1 MIPLS
6 KRLAFRTCFSVTVRN
21 LRTFFFFGLTG
32 EAIEREH
39 QYLNL
44 FCLSFLIPKGSFATA
59 SCIRCGNQVKGDDIK
74 DSIFKQEVAY
84 CKSCK
89 TPSPPPKAKGKS
101 KKRYSSS
108 DEDESEEE
116 DEDRL
121 KGLMKPDIVFFGE
134 KLPNAF
140 DKSLKEDR
148 EQVDLLIVM
157 GSSLKVAPVS
167 DIMRRGHSVLEYV

>member
-1 MIPLS
+1 MCRDTNVLPSIF
-6 KRLAFRTCFSVTVRN
+6 AFIIL
-21 LRTFFFFGLTG
+21 LRPT
-32 EAIEREH
+32 
-39 QYLNL
+39 
-44 FCLSFLIPKGSFATA
+44 GSFATA

-84 CKSCK
+84 CKVCK
-89 TPSPPPKAKGKS
+89 TPSPPPKPAKSKS

-108 DEDESEEE
+108 DEDESEE
-116 DEDRL
+116 DNEDRL

-167 DIMRRGHSVLEYV
+167 DIMRKHPSFFGVWDHGLSFKTIRTIANIFDLVFFFQRSK

>member
-1 MIPLS
+1 MCLVINVLS
-6 KRLAFRTCFSVTVRN
+6 YIFAFVILPCPT
-21 LRTFFFFGLTG
+21 
-32 EAIEREH
+32 
-39 QYLNL
+39 
-44 FCLSFLIPKGSFATA
+44 GSFATA

-84 CKSCK
+84 CKVCK
-89 TPSPPPKAKGKS
+89 TPSPPPKPVKSKS

-167 DIMRRGHSVLEYV
+167 DIMRKYPSFFFFFWSMGSWT